1 ILVSD
6 RAPLLQSP
14 LGAPPLLP
22 PAKAF
27 YLTRYFYFYFF
38 RLTSLTKLQI
48 VWELYTIFIV
58 CGKNRMALA

>member
-1 ILVSD
+1 KILVSD

-14 LGAPPLLP
+14 LGASPLLP

-38 RLTSLTKLQI
+38 RLTSLTKLQR
-48 VWELYTIFIV
+48 ER
-58 CGKNRMALA
+58 KNLKKKQKQQK